1 MAPVKITTAL
11 YVMLC
16 SFFGYYVGNDLY
28 NYHKQKVWHNETI
41 NKLDSIES
49 RLSSIESRIK

>member
-1 MAPVKITTAL
+1 
-11 YVMLC
+11 MLC
-16 SFFGYYVGNDLY
+16 SFFGCYVGNDYY
-28 NYHKQKVWHNETI
+28 NYYKQTVWHNETI